1 MEDWTVRAVE
11 FPYSFV
17 RGFARFSWARGRSVA
32 DPIFMALLL
41 ITAIDVA
48 WPMDAELVAQLSHHN
63 SIVARRFLAGVV
75 SGFVAT
81 GDGFE

>member
-1 MEDWTVRAVE
+1 M
-11 FPYSFV
+11 
-17 RGFARFSWARGRSVA
+17 A